1 MSPFSPP
8 YDGHPQP
15 DTCALILAAGEGTRL
30 RPLTLERPKPMVP
43 IAGRPLLD
51 YTVGWLRDHGITDI
65 AINLH
70 YKPEVIVQHFG
81 DGSAFGVRIH
91 YSHEP
96 KILGT
101 AGAAR
106 KIKTWVDGRPLI
118 VVYGDVLTDLDL
130 YALLNHHA
138 QMSERDTATAVTMSL
153 YHVPNPTE
161 VGLVGMDDAGKVNR
175 FLEKPKPSE
184 VFTDLANAGI
194 LVLQPEALELIPED
208 TFCDFGMHIFPML
221 LQAGLSIYG
230 WVIPE
235 DTYLLDI
242 GSPEKYAQA
251 NRDWPEHLRRKANAQ
266 PAATRF

>member
-1 MSPFSPP
+1 MSPSSPP
-8 YDGHPQP
+8 YNERRNSNV
-15 DTCALILAAGEGTRL
+15 CALILAAGEGTRL

-51 YTVGWLRDHGITDI
+51 YTVTWLRDHGITDI

-81 DGSAFGVRIH
+81 DGSTFGVQIH

-96 KILGT
+96 RILGT

-106 KIKTWVDGRPLI
+106 KIRPWVDERPLI

-130 YALLNHHA
+130 HALLDYHA
-138 QMSERDTATAVTMSL
+138 QMSERDPVTAVTMSL

-161 VGLVGMDDAGKVNR
+161 VGLVGMDDTGRVNR

-184 VFTDLANAGI
+184 VFTDLANAGV
-194 LVLQPEALELIPED
+194 LVLQPDALELIPED

-251 NRDWPEHLRRKANAQ
+251 NREWQEHLRRKTNVQHATAQ
-266 PAATRF
+266 F